1 MVVDL
6 LVASVEGWQF
16 ELEFIC
22 SYLIRCELNEFE
34 FEFEKIDLF
43 NK

>member
-16 ELEFIC
+16 ELEFIY

-34 FEFEKIDLF
+34 FEKINLF